1 MTRGVALLKERS
13 EMARKEKPQKEESK
27 KSADDYHVH
36 SFYSTKPGHKY
47 LRSEAC
53 NCSNGKDHS
62 SYESP

>member
-1 MTRGVALLKERS
+1 
-13 EMARKEKPQKEESK
+13 MARKEKPQKEESK